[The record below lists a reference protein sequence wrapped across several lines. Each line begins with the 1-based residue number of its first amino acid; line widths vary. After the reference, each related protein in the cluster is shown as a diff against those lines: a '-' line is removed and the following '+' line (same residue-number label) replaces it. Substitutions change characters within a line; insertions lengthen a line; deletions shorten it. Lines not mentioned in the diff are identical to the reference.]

1 MTTEL
6 SIEKFSPAKADLEF
20 LAQDARA
27 ALSLDLTDK
36 KQLENFKGH
45 KKDLQQARIDITRTA
60 KSMRE
65 EALAFQKEVIKQEKE
80 YLSIITP
87 IEDELDK
94 KMDTFKQA
102 AIREERL
109 KELPARREMLAEIS
123 TSASDITDDELLDMD
138 QDAFMA
144 YMNAKKAEEFE
155 RMQAE
160 QRAREAEER
169 RQAEIKEAE
178 ERAAQKA
185 KDDALKEKE
194 NARIKTLVNMGMYPD
209 MEAKSY
215 IKDDFN
221 VSFLEIKLDDDSEWT
236 SKIIKIEAEIQRRK
250 AREEADRKEREAK
263 EALEAERRRAEDAER
278 KLKEDE
284 ERKESERKAEEE
296 RVAREKAEEEEHQR
310 KLAESK
316 KWNDFLD
323 QIGYDEASG
332 NWRIEEDDKV
342 ARVYKLV
349 DTFTFE

>member
-185 KDDALKEKE
+185 KDDAER
-194 NARIKTLVNMGMYPD
+194 A
-209 MEAKSY
+209 
-215 IKDDFN
+215 
-221 VSFLEIKLDDDSEWT
+221 
-236 SKIIKIEAEIQRRK
+236 

-263 EALEAERRRAEDAER
+263 EALEAERRRAEEAER

-316 KWNDFLD
+316 KWNEFLD
-323 QIGYDEASG
+323 KIGYDEASG
-332 NWRIEEDDKV
+332 EWRIEEDDKKV